1 LEENQVLT
9 ILKELIVT
17 VEEYVGDIE
26 TVKLDK
32 REKGKSYTSDR
43 IVICGVS
50 KGRKFELELDFED
63 ADEVD

>member
-1 LEENQVLT
+1 MVT
-9 ILKELIVT
+9 ILKALIST
-17 VEEYVGDIE
+17 ADEYIGDIE

>member
-1 LEENQVLT
+1 MLT
-9 ILKELIVT
+9 ILKELIMT

-32 REKGKSYTSDR
+32 REKGKYTSDR

>member
-1 LEENQVLT
+1 MLT
-9 ILKELIVT
+9 ILKELIMT
-17 VEEYVGDIE
+17 VEEYVGNIE
-26 TVKLDK
+26 TVKL
-32 REKGKSYTSDR
+32 EKGEPGKPYTSDR